1 MLPSK
6 QFTVPMPG
14 TEPESVDMVGEW
26 ECASGTTTISSTRS
40 LVSSMRRARRP
51 GDVKLFSPLSLPCP
65 PLLWFR
71 IDEPEVFVPF

>member
-26 ECASGTTTISSTRS
+26 ECAGGTTTISSTQS

-51 GDVKLFSPLSLPCP
+51 GDVKLFSLPPSLPCLS
-65 PLLWFR
+65 LLWFA
-71 IDEPEVFVPF
+71 EVFVPF